1 MVLLRMRTTDR
12 ILYTLL
18 IYPDNWSTRDLARVL
33 SLTSRDLS
41 GRLYQLEKFNK
52 VTRTSPAT
60 PGRFGQPATWALNST
75 FARTTPVLSVVN
87 RGRRTTGSR
96 HIKKLG

>member
-1 MVLLRMRTTDR
+1 MRTTDR

-18 IYPDNWSTRDLARVL
+18 IYPDNWSTRNLAHVL
-33 SLTSRDLS
+33 GLTSRDLS
-41 GRLYQLEKFNK
+41 SRLRQLEKFNK

-60 PGRFGQPATWALNST
+60 PGRTGLSSTWVLNST